1 LKSDRVH
8 VDAAD
13 QIAMV
18 AQSTP
23 LADPV
28 PAGRFMLMA
37 AFRTAGTGSPFRPAE
52 ARNAGMFTLVLEVL
66 DVLAIFP
73 LGHPLVMFSTTWLIA
88 YPIWIPNIEI
98 RYLVCLAEVDH
109 LAV

>member
-1 LKSDRVH
+1 
-8 VDAAD
+8 
-13 QIAMV
+13 
-18 AQSTP
+18 
-23 LADPV
+23 
-28 PAGRFMLMA
+28 MA